1 MFGSDLL
8 RRKNVIDRS
17 GIKFTDLIH
26 STFKFGS
33 TEGNPSMGTVL
44 VGEFET
50 MRPDQIS
57 DRIYGKI
64 QHWDVL
70 LKYNGISNPFSIQS
84 EDFLY
89 APVSDTML
97 SSYKKPD
104 IIQER
109 DQKEAS
115 PTNPVIDP
123 KTQKD
128 KDRLK
133 VLQNRVGE
141 VLPPNVNRSD
151 RKNIEKSG
159 GKVIF
164 GGSGKK
170 KSSQNLSRA
179 RLQAALLNNNIS
191 I

>member
-8 RRKNVIDRS
+8 RKKNVIDRS

-26 STFKFGS
+26 ATFKFANNGS
-33 TEGNPSMGTVL
+33 VSMGTIL

-64 QHWDVL
+64 EHWDAL
-70 LKYNGISNPFSIQS
+70 LKYNAVSNPFSIQS
-84 EDFLY
+84 GDFMY
-89 APVSDTML
+89 APPSDDIL
-97 SSYKKPD
+97 SSYKKPT
-104 IIQER
+104 ILQER
-109 DQKEAS
+109 DQREAS
-115 PTNPVIDP
+115 ATNPTMDP

-133 VLQNRVGE
+133 ILQNRVGE
-141 VLPPNVNRSD
+141 VLPPNLNRSD

-159 GKVIF
+159 GKIIF

-170 KSSQNLSRA
+170 KSSPNLSRA
-179 RLQAALLNNNIS
+179 RLQAALLNKNIS